1 MGLLDN
7 IAGKVIGNLGTG
19 DKSQSVMLQAAIKLF
34 NEYGGLNGILDKFRA
49 GGFAAEADSWVS
61 KGPNLP
67 ITPMQIEQV
76 LGSAILADI
85 AARLGMPTADI
96 SRSLAEYL
104 PKTIDRLTPDG
115 MLPKNQSA
123 LLMQAMSMFKG

>member
-7 IAGKVIGNLGTG
+7 IAGKVIGNLSNG
-19 DKSQSVMLQAAIKLF
+19 DKSQSIMLQAAIKLF

-67 ITPMQIEQV
+67 ISPAQIEQV
-76 LGSAILADI
+76 LGSTTLGDI
-85 AARLGMPTADI
+85 ATKLGMPAADV
-96 SRSLAEYL
+96 SRNLAEYL
-104 PKTIDRLTPDG
+104 PKAIDRLTPDG
-115 MLPKNQSA
+115 MVPKNQSA